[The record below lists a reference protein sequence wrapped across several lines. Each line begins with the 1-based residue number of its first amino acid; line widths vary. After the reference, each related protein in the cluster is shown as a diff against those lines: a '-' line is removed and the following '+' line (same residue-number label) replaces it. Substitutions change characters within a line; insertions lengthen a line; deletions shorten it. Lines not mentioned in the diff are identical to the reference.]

1 MISIFFI
8 FPRIGYRTLAKGA
21 ISKCFDLEF
30 LLVELYRCKSM
41 QLLNTLFINSS
52 YKYISPEKEKNRE
65 GLVASV
71 YTPE

>member
-1 MISIFFI
+1 M
-8 FPRIGYRTLAKGA
+8 GYRTLAKGA
-21 ISKCFDLEF
+21 FSKYFDSEF
-30 LLVELYRCKSM
+30 LLVELYICKSM

-52 YKYISPEKEKNRE
+52 YKYISPEKEKSRE